1 MRRRRAAPPSP
12 AAARR
17 RAAAAPL
24 GGKTLLDELWE
35 LRLVEG
41 ALVCS
46 RPQAAGTAP
55 GRRARHAMVASG
67 EKIFIHGGVGTL
79 PPPAVRATSALHY
92 MKGMVNWGAAHDA
105 TARPL
110 SELFEFNARTYTW
123 SRLLGGTPPAP
134 RHSHACVVARGGRSL
149 LFLGG
154 AAAPTL
160 AGVEPPPAEVYD
172 REVCA
177 WRPLA
182 LAATDDGAK
191 AARPPLAPGGAC
203 YDVGSGRVLLGGGGG
218 ECGTPP
224 ADPRA
229 PHHLAVAAGGLSAR
243 RHSAEHLGC
252 QPRGRWLDLR
262 PVQADAA

>member
-1 MRRRRAAPPSP
+1 MTVLAQLAAVGKLSPAIAARAAGVAAAAELREELLGAPSPRRAAVASGGAEEGSGTAPP
-12 AAARR
+12 
-17 RAAAAPL
+17 

-149 LFLGG
+149 LC
-154 AAAPTL
+154 
-160 AGVEPPPAEVYD
+160 PAI
-172 REVCA
+172 
-177 WRPLA
+177 
-182 LAATDDGAK
+182 
-191 AARPPLAPGGAC
+191 
-203 YDVGSGRVLLGGGGG
+203 
-218 ECGTPP
+218 
-224 ADPRA
+224 
-229 PHHLAVAAGGLSAR
+229 AGGMFYYRMYDHKVHFAFTP
-243 RHSAEHLGC
+243 EHVC
-252 QPRGRWLDLR
+252 TPRF
-262 PVQADAA
+262 